1 MALTDH
7 CDVFGAFHEEGF
19 NRIIDH
25 IRFQR
30 PSMFNYA
37 TQAIADNPGL
47 LCGPIVAHPRLNQHG
62 NPLVT
67 LIDPLPLPGTNF
79 ALNFSVQLVDVK
91 IDFHPPNV
99 VSLPPELAPLAGQR
113 FAISLRVC
121 AGIGCPPAQAVG
133 CRPPPAGPGRGPEP
147 AASAS
152 TAPGRLARRPA
163 TDLRVPSRPTQWA
176 GSGSRSTSSTSSSEP
191 FVDRIEI
198 SPPDRRPRE
207 RHRFQHCA
215 TLRLGFLPKLRI
227 LLEKMA
233 LDITD
238 DVSISVQPKPV
249 AVTPQVPNNPAVG
262 VEVRAFIDLEVGLAM
277 PHLRVAASEAAFKKL
292 FDRVVEKFI
301 FEKADSKDCCHSP
314 PDTT

>member
-1 MALTDH
+1 MAFTDH
-7 CDVFGAFHEEGF
+7 CDVFGAFHEDGF

-37 TQAIADNPGL
+37 TQAIADNPAL
-47 LCGPIVAHPRLNQHG
+47 LCRPIVAHPRLNQHG

-67 LIDPLPLPGTNF
+67 IIDPLPLPGTNF

-91 IDFHPPNV
+91 IDFHPANV
-99 VSLPPELAPLAGQR
+99 VALPPELSPLGAER

-121 AGIGCPPAQAVG
+121 AGIGCPPAQVVSDLVPPPPDPDADPNQPPPPPPPQVVLPPDQQLICVCLDVCAVG
-133 CRPPPAGPGRGPEP
+133 G
-147 AASAS
+147 
-152 TAPGRLARRPA
+152 
-163 TDLRVPSRPTQWA
+163 LRFREYFQHFYL
-176 GSGSRSTSSTSSSEP
+176 EP

-198 SPPDRRPRE
+198 SDIEPADLE
-207 RHRFQHCA
+207 SGLECVIDA

-238 DVSISVQPKPV
+238 DVTISVQPKPV
-249 AVTPQVPNNPAVG
+249 AVSPAVPNNPAIEQD
-262 VEVRAFIDLEVGLAM
+262 EVRAFIDLEV
-277 PHLRVAASEAAFKKL
+277 S
-292 FDRVVEKFI
+292 
-301 FEKADSKDCCHSP
+301 
-314 PDTT
+314 